1 MMARLYARALP
12 GHRATGE
19 RPYKKG
25 RNVTLVGAMSLN
37 GMVAALTF
45 EGGLNGD
52 VFKYFVEQMLVPN
65 LWVGACVVMDNLSSH
80 GVEGV

>member
-12 GHRATGE
+12 GNRATGE

-52 VFKYFVEQMLVPN
+52 VFKYFVEQMLWPLPHWLGRSLFKN
-65 LWVGACVVMDNLSSH
+65 KFYRIA
-80 GVEGV
+80 